1 MSRAE
6 RRREG
11 AAAPTTTGVMD
22 RSSRRLRIP
31 LVVAV
36 AIALA
41 WVVARSGSAPWIL
54 LRVGVVAVTAA
65 ATVRLLRD
73 GSRPRVTGAVL
84 VAIGLL
90 SFGIGLGIAPAW
102 IAKTGV
108 TVTSVAGIVLLVGGL
123 ALSVLGY
130 TDLVAGLPQWA
141 RVLEAGALVVLAG
154 FTALTLSVAVAATNV
169 PPTEIGATP
178 ASVGL
183 EFRDVELETE
193 DGVRI
198 AAWYV
203 PSRNGAAVVVLHG
216 AGATRS
222 AVLDEMR
229 VLAAHGYGVLAFD
242 ARGHGESGGRA
253 MDFGWFGDR
262 DAFPAIAWLAAR
274 SDVVDDRIAL
284 LGLSM
289 GGEEA
294 IGVAPF
300 DARVDAVVAEGA
312 TGRTAA
318 DDVWMRNVYGIRGS
332 IQAVLNVVRFGITDL
347 LTASSPPIALRDAV
361 TRMAGTP
368 VLLIAAGSVPDEG
381 HAAIHIRAGSPD
393 TVQIWEVPDAGHVEG
408 LAVAP
413 GAWEER
419 VIGFLDR
426 VLLAGS

>member
-1 MSRAE
+1 
-6 RRREG
+6 
-11 AAAPTTTGVMD
+11 MD

-54 LRVGVVAVTAA
+54 LRVGVVAVVAA
-65 ATVRLLRD
+65 ATVRLLRN
-73 GSRPRVTGAVL
+73 GSRQRVTGAVL

-108 TVTSVAGIVLLVGGL
+108 TVMSVAGIVLLAGGL

-130 TDLVAGLPQWA
+130 IDLVAGLRPWA

-183 EFRDVELETE
+183 EFLDVGLETE
-193 DGVRI
+193 DGVEI

-262 DAFPAIAWLAAR
+262 DTFPAIQWLVNR
-274 SDVVDDRIAL
+274 PDVFDDRIAL

-312 TGRTAA
+312 TGRTSA
-318 DDVWMRNVYGIRGS
+318 DDVWVSDVYGTRGS
-332 IQAVLNVVRFGITDL
+332 VQRVVDVVRSGITDL
-347 LTASSPPIALRDAV
+347 LTEAKPPITLKDAV
-361 TRMAGTP
+361 AQMAP
-368 VLLIAAGSVPDEG
+368 RPLLLITAEKVPDEG
-381 HAAIHIRAGSPD
+381 HAAIHLRAGSPD
-393 TVQIWEVPDAGHVEG
+393 TVEIWDVPGADHVQG

-413 GAWEER
+413 DEWEER
-419 VIGFLDR
+419 VIGFLDEA
-426 VLLAGS
+426 LLGGP